1 MQDPSDKPPDE
12 VGIRW
17 HGPLDRWLWHCSA
30 RPEPAV
36 RHARREVELTPYDR
50 KAL

>member
-17 HGPLDRWLWHCSA
+17 HGPLTDGSGIA
-30 RPEPAV
+30 RPGPNQRFA
-36 RHARREVELTPYDR
+36 TPGER
-50 KAL
+50 